1 MVKDL
6 LRRADLLDDAVLH
19 NDDTV
24 AQSHGLRLVVGH
36 VDKGGVD
43 ALAQLDQLCPHLV
56 AELGVQVGQ
65 RLVHQQDLRLP
76 DDGAADSHAL
86 TLAAGK
92 GLGLAIQIFRNVQNL
107 RRLLHPLIDRSLVH
121 FPQLQGESD
130 VLPDGHVGVQ
140 GVVLE
145 HHGDVPV
152 LGGHIVHQ
160 LAADVQLAA
169 GDLLQTGHHP
179 QGGGL
184 AAAGGANQHDEF
196 LVLNVQIE
204 VINGQNALLRDLE
217 VGLFLRL
224 ALLLF
229 LRLLMGIDLL
239 DIL

>member
-1 MVKDL
+1 VVKDL
-6 LRRADLLDDAVLH
+6 LRRADLLNDAVLH

-36 VDKGGVD
+36 IDKGGVD

-56 AELGVQVGQ
+56 AELGVQIGQ

-76 DDGAADSHAL
+76 DDGAADGHAL

-92 GLGLAIQIFRNVQNL
+92 GLGLAVQILRDVQDL
-107 RRLLHPLIDRSLVH
+107 RRLFHPLIDLSLVH

-130 VLPDGHVGVQ
+130 VLPDSHVGVQ
-140 GVVLE
+140 GIVLE

-184 AAAGGANQHDEF
+184 AAAGGAYQYDEF
-196 LVLNVQIE
+196 LVLNVQVE